1 MIDDFIRYHENMMN
15 VEDKINFEKKLE
27 SDLDLKN
34 EYNSFVLNLSFLN
47 ELNKPLIPSGYSET
61 LIPRFRQKLESK
73 NKFYSF
79 TSQFA
84 FGLSTFVVAT
94 IVFLFYNINPSFN
107 FSEQSD
113 GFQNISQLEKEEL
126 FEDYFSSSTN
136 IDYESVQNEIE
147 LIDKIAN
154 NKLNEILILSHE
166 ERMNIIRQKDLN
178 EELLMSISDE
188 EADAIYQE
196 IITKK
201 IL

>member
-15 VEDKINFEKKLE
+15 EEDKINFEKKLE

-79 TSQFA
+79 TSQFT

-147 LIDKIAN
+147 LIDKITN

>member
-15 VEDKINFEKKLE
+15 EEDKIDFEKKLE

-113 GFQNISQLEKEEL
+113 GFQNISQLDKEEL

-147 LIDKIAN
+147 LIDKITN